1 MVSKDGVNG
10 SFSGFSFWMKNR
22 NLRLLVGKK
31 RKMPTRYVILI
42 VEFFY
47 EKGVTMEVK
56 SKIDEIIELTRI
68 NELLDKREAANAK
81 KPSNVILWV
90 LAVLGA
96 ASAVAIISFLVYRY
110 MTPAFEDDYYD
121 DDFDDFDDDFDD
133 EDFIKE

>member
-1 MVSKDGVNG
+1 
-10 SFSGFSFWMKNR
+10 
-22 NLRLLVGKK
+22 
-31 RKMPTRYVILI
+31 
-42 VEFFY
+42 
-47 EKGVTMEVK
+47 MEVQ
-56 SKIDEIIELTRI
+56 SKINDIIELTRI

-96 ASAVAIISFLVYRY
+96 CSAVPIISVMVYRY

>member
-1 MVSKDGVNG
+1 MPEMDHVVSGPIQ
-10 SFSGFSFWMKNR
+10 FLFFLMKNR
-22 NLRLLVGKK
+22 NLCYTNYR
-31 RKMPTRYVILI
+31 TI
-42 VEFFY
+42 FY
-47 EKGVTMEVK
+47 EKGVIMEVK

>member
-1 MVSKDGVNG
+1 
-10 SFSGFSFWMKNR
+10 MKI
-22 NLRLLVGKK
+22 GI
-31 RKMPTRYVILI
+31 YVILI
-42 VEFFY
+42 TELFFY

>member
-1 MVSKDGVNG
+1 MY
-10 SFSGFSFWMKNR
+10 
-22 NLRLLVGKK
+22 
-31 RKMPTRYVILI
+31 RK
-42 VEFFY
+42 FFY

-56 SKIDEIIELTRI
+56 SKIDDIIELTRI

-81 KPSNVILWV
+81 KPSNVILWT
-90 LAVLGA
+90 LAVIGSI
-96 ASAVAIISFLVYRY
+96 SAVAIIAYLVYRF

>member
-1 MVSKDGVNG
+1 
-10 SFSGFSFWMKNR
+10 
-22 NLRLLVGKK
+22 
-31 RKMPTRYVILI
+31 MPARYVILI

-56 SKIDEIIELTRI
+56 SKIDDIIEMTRI

-81 KPSNVILWV
+81 KPSNVILWA
-90 LAVLGA
+90 LAVLGSI
-96 ASAVAIISFLVYRY
+96 SAVAIISYLVYRY

-133 EDFIKE
+133 EDFIKES

>member
-1 MVSKDGVNG
+1 M
-10 SFSGFSFWMKNR
+10 
-22 NLRLLVGKK
+22 
-31 RKMPTRYVILI
+31 YVILLI
-42 VEFFY
+42 TIFFY

-56 SKIDEIIELTRI
+56 SKIDDFIELTRI

-81 KPSNVILWV
+81 KPSNVILWI
-90 LAVLGA
+90 LAVLGSI
-96 ASAVAIISFLVYRY
+96 SAVAIIAYLVYRF